1 MKCTAKCKLWNAFR
15 NERDGIT
22 TRLNFVS
29 IGDQCR
35 LEKKRRVRER
45 AYFQNLR
52 SLRHSSNVIS
62 HARKD
67 LTGRKR
73 RDSAESDRLHGN
85 ASRAVRTR
93 EPWLHSYSNDIVHE
107 VRCW

>member
-1 MKCTAKCKLWNAFR
+1 MNVGIFR
-15 NERDGIT
+15 I
-22 TRLNFVS
+22 LVFFV
-29 IGDQCR
+29 I
-35 LEKKRRVRER
+35 LLI
-45 AYFQNLR
+45 Y
-52 SLRHSSNVIS
+52 VIS
-62 HARKD
+62 HAGKD

-73 RDSAESDRLHGN
+73 RDNAESDRLHGN